1 MYITRITVSGFK
13 NLKHIDLIPGKNFNI
28 IYGQNAQGKTNLLE
42 ALWIST
48 GCRSFRNSKE
58 KDYLAFDEDEFDI
71 KIIFQDELR
80 TQEINYRMIRKNIK
94 NKLITLNGVVQKN
107 NSGLF
112 ENFKCIAFLPD
123 DIELIRGTPDKR
135 RNFTDLCY
143 SQLKPKSM
151 SFIRKYDQLTA
162 QRNAVIKNITAG
174 KDSEESLDIWDRQ
187 LAAVGSY
194 ISFMRNQY
202 VEKLSVRCRE
212 LYSRIAGGTETLT
225 VSYQSNIFP
234 QDFEYP
240 SVPDSS
246 MTEIYYRKLHEGI
259 KNDIRLG
266 YTHTGAGRDDI
277 SLKINGL
284 SAKEFGSQGQQ
295 KSTALVMRLAQAQ
308 IYSEEKQ
315 ESPVILLDDVMGE
328 LDERRQKFVCS
339 IIADMQVF
347 ITTCNHRAVIA
358 ECENIFE
365 MHGGRIITD
374 SEEKSNVC
382 SSG

>member
-1 MYITRITVSGFK
+1 MHITRITVSGFK
-13 NLKHIDLIPGKNFNI
+13 NLKDVDLIPGRNFNI

-58 KDYLAFDEDEFDI
+58 RDYLAFDEDEFDI
-71 KIIFQDELR
+71 RIVFQDELR
-80 TQEINYRMIRKNIK
+80 SQEINYRMVRKNLK
-94 NKLITLNGVVQKN
+94 NKIITLNGVVQKN
-107 NSGLF
+107 SSRLF

-135 RNFTDLCY
+135 RSFIDLCY

-151 SFIRKYDQLTA
+151 SYIRKYDQLTA
-162 QRNAVIKNITAG
+162 QRNAVIKNIIAG
-174 KDSEESLDIWDRQ
+174 NDTTESLDIWDRQ
-187 LAAVGSY
+187 LAAAGSY

-202 VEKLSVRCRE
+202 IIRLNRYCQE
-212 LYSRIAGGTETLT
+212 LYGRIAGDSEVLS
-225 VSYQSNIFP
+225 VSYQSNVFP
-234 QDFEYP
+234 SDFEYP
-240 SVPDSS
+240 EQPDST
-246 MTEIYYRKLHEGI
+246 MTGIYYSRLKESI

-284 SAKEFGSQGQQ
+284 SVRDFGSQGQQ

-308 IYSEEKQ
+308 IYREEKN

-328 LDERRQKFVCS
+328 LDERRQKFVCG

-358 ECENIFE
+358 ECDSIFE
-365 MHGGRIITD
+365 MHEGRIIRD
-374 SEEKSNVC
+374 SEEN
-382 SSG
+382 

>member
-13 NLKHIDLIPGKNFNI
+13 NLKEIDLIPGRDFNI

-42 ALWIST
+42 AIWIST
-48 GCRSFRNSKE
+48 GCRSFRGSKE

-71 KIIFQDELR
+71 KIQFEDEQR
-80 TQEINYRMIRKNIK
+80 TQEISYRMVRKNMK

-107 NSGLF
+107 SSRLF

-123 DIELIRGTPDKR
+123 DIELIRGTPEKR
-135 RNFTDLCY
+135 RSFVDLCY

-162 QRNAVIKNITAG
+162 QRNAVIKNIILGRDT
-174 KDSEESLDIWDRQ
+174 EESLEIWDRQ

-194 ISFMRNQY
+194 ITFMRNQY
-202 VEKLSVRCRE
+202 VERLNRYCKE
-212 LYSRIAGGTETLT
+212 LYSRIAGEGEELS
-225 VSYQSNIFP
+225 VAYQSNIFSS
-234 QDFEYP
+234 DFEYP
-240 SVPDSS
+240 AAPDTS
-246 MTEIYYRKLHEGI
+246 MTEVYYSRLRSSVSD
-259 KNDIRLG
+259 DIRLG

-277 SLKINGL
+277 VLKINGL
-284 SAKEFGSQGQQ
+284 SVKDYGSQGQQ

-308 IYSEEKQ
+308 IYREEKR

-358 ECENIFE
+358 ECDNIFE
-365 MHGGRIITD
+365 MHEGRIVNTGKE
-374 SEEKSNVC
+374 S
-382 SSG
+382 